1 MTITSATVV
10 KRSALIPQSIPN
22 AEATITPTVDQFSL
36 RRRGALRYSFS
47 MKKST
52 KSAVPEKI
60 PRQNNNVIR
69 STLIRRTKN
78 PEVDQNTAANA
89 TEMMPQR
96 WWPFHHSGRG
106 SNPRVDPHLTDRGGA
121 IAPAFSRGSFKLGF
135 RANTSWREKI
145 IHYVTISKSIKEA
158 TVGKPNHRRKR
169 TRPSGQL
176 CGNSGPARPED
187 GKCRL

>member
-36 RRRGALRYSFS
+36 PRRGALRYSFS

-96 WWPFHHSGRG
+96 WYLFITAG
-106 SNPRVDPHLTDRGGA
+106 VA
-121 IAPAFSRGSFKLGF
+121 
-135 RANTSWREKI
+135 
-145 IHYVTISKSIKEA
+145 V
-158 TVGKPNHRRKR
+158 V
-169 TRPSGQL
+169 PSGSPL
-176 CGNSGPARPED
+176 D
-187 GKCRL
+187 

>member
-10 KRSALIPQSIPN
+10 KRSALIPQIIPN
-22 AEATITPTVDQFSL
+22 AEATITPTVDQFGL
-36 RRRGALRYSFS
+36 PRRGALRYSFS

-96 WWPFHHSGRG
+96 WYLFITAG
-106 SNPRVDPHLTDRGGA
+106 VA
-121 IAPAFSRGSFKLGF
+121 
-135 RANTSWREKI
+135 
-145 IHYVTISKSIKEA
+145 V
-158 TVGKPNHRRKR
+158 V
-169 TRPSGQL
+169 PSGSPL
-176 CGNSGPARPED
+176 D
-187 GKCRL
+187 